1 LKRTRILIAD
11 DESLIL
17 MDLREMLTNLGYLV
31 VGEANDGRSAVNMAR
46 ELRPDLVVMDIKMPD
61 MDGIEAA
68 QVLTAEK
75 VAPVLLL
82 TAYSQQELI
91 DRAREAGV
99 VGYLVKPFRE
109 SNLAPAIEI
118 TLARFEEF
126 RVVQKEADDLKD
138 ALETRKVVDRAKG
151 ILMDTQSLS
160 EQEAF
165 RRIQKMSMNTR
176 RPMKD
181 IAEAIILASEMKQ
194 DDTAPSRSDGTIPS
208 RSDGTV
214 PSRSDGT
221 VPSRSDGTV
230 PSATQ

>member
-1 LKRTRILIAD
+1 MKRTRILIAD

-31 VGEANDGRSAVNMAR
+31 VGEANDGLSAVNMAR
-46 ELRPDLVVMDIKMPD
+46 ELRPDLVIMDIKMPD

-68 QVLTAEK
+68 KVLTTEK

-109 SNLAPAIEI
+109 SNLSPAIEI

-138 ALETRKVVDRAKG
+138 ALETRKIVDRAKG
-151 ILMDTQSLS
+151 ILMDSQSLT

-176 RPMKD
+176 RPMKE
-181 IAEAIILASEMKQ
+181 IAEAIILASEMKNDQ
-194 DDTAPSRSDGTIPS
+194 A
-208 RSDGTV
+208 
-214 PSRSDGT
+214 
-221 VPSRSDGTV
+221 
-230 PSATQ
+230 PSATAAS